1 MPILSFIFLKTPHQQ
16 LGLTKLIMTIITL
29 ESNQHSLYLR
39 VEYSTFLFINNYAI
53 ALQFSA
59 TFQ

>member
-1 MPILSFIFLKTPHQQ
+1 MPILFYFILKTPHQQ

-29 ESNQHSLYLR
+29 GSNQHSLYLH
-39 VEYSTFLFINNYAI
+39 VEYSTCFFINNYAI

-59 TFQ
+59 TFG